1 MKTYSYK
8 DAPLAVFGVPFFH
21 KNLNFQ
27 RVPPALRE
35 TLGGDM
41 ERLGSRCPGARIG
54 FRTNASEFSV
64 KLTFKKLTLDIGM
77 SLFAGQ
83 SIQVMVGER
92 KTSRLIGLVDPP
104 NYETTTIEKTFKKS
118 GEMEEVT
125 LWLPRNDEV
134 IDVTVTMADD
144 ALIEPPTPYACGK
157 TLFYGSSITE
167 GGCCCNVTNNYV
179 ALLSRWLDMD
189 FYNFGFS
196 GNARGQ
202 LEMADY
208 INSLTDVN
216 MIVMDYDHNAPNA
229 EHLQNTHELFFKRLR
244 EKHPTMPILM
254 LSRPDFER
262 DSDGVARRAV
272 IEQTYQNAIAAGDK
286 NVYYIDGETFFGKTD
301 RGICTIDTVHPN
313 YIGFYRMAETILPTM
328 QTMLDSIS

>member
-1 MKTYSYK
+1 MKSYSYK
-8 DAPLAVFGVPFFH
+8 DAPLEVFGVPFFEEN
-21 KNLNFQ
+21 KNFHRL
-27 RVPPALRE
+27 PPALRE
-35 TLGGDM
+35 ALGGSMETLGT
-41 ERLGSRCPGARIG
+41 RCPGARIG
-54 FRTNASEFSV
+54 FRTNASELSV
-64 KLTFKKLTLDIGM
+64 KLTFSKLSLDIGM

-83 SIQVMVGER
+83 SINVMIGER
-92 KTSRLIGLVDPP
+92 ETSRLIGLVDPP
-104 NYETTTIEKTFKKS
+104 NYETTTVEKSFKKS

-134 IDVTVTMADD
+134 TDVTVTIPDD
-144 ALIEPPTPYACGK
+144 AQIEPPTPYKCGK
-157 TLFYGSSITE
+157 ALFYGSSITE
-167 GGCCCNVTNNYV
+167 GGCCCNVTNNYI

-196 GNARGQ
+196 GSARGQ

-208 INSLTDVN
+208 INTVDMRLF
-216 MIVMDYDHNAPNA
+216 IMDYDHNAPNV
-229 EHLQNTHELFFKRLR
+229 EHLQNTHVLFYKRIR
-244 EKHPTMPILM
+244 EKHPTMPILI

-262 DSDGVARRAV
+262 DPDGYARRAV

-313 YIGFYRMAETILPTM
+313 DIGFYRMAEVILPTLRE
-328 QTMLDSIS
+328 MLDSIS